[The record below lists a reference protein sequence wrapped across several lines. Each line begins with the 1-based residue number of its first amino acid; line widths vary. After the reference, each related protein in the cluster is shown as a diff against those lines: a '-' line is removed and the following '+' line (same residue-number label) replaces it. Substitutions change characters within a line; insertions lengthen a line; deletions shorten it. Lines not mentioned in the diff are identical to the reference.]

1 MEEKVLEILKN
12 VFELDSVD
20 ETCSQTT
27 CEKWDSMGQLNLVV
41 ELETEFDVTLE
52 PEEIGDMKC
61 FNDIIRIL
69 DSLTT
74 DEAFAILD
82 NSGCMKEVASGLVRS
97 ILYYLNRRAGDK
109 LDIEC
114 IMYTKDL
121 GQLAASEG
129 AVNMIEVNKEKWN
142 G

>member
-12 VFELDSVD
+12 LFELDIVD

-52 PEEIGDMKC
+52 PEEIGEIKS

-69 DSLTT
+69 
-74 DEAFAILD
+74 
-82 NSGCMKEVASGLVRS
+82 K
-97 ILYYLNRRAGDK
+97 
-109 LDIEC
+109 
-114 IMYTKDL
+114 TKI
-121 GQLAASEG
+121 A
-129 AVNMIEVNKEKWN
+129 
-142 G
+142 